1 MMNLLKLRLLR
12 HSKSSCMYV
21 LTELSTMTAAVDD
34 DVNQPPCYTVNATND
49 ERT

>member
-1 MMNLLKLRLLR
+1 MNLQKLQLLC
-12 HSKSSCMYV
+12 HSKSWCMYF

-34 DVNQPPCYTVNATND
+34 DVNQPPYYTVNATND